1 MLWPNRNVW
10 RPNIVKHH
18 WWSNIL
24 PFGHLVW
31 SWLMV
36 SDDVWSCLNSIKY
49 SIKLQHFFCCHVCFR
64 NVWFVWP
71 GVSSTFSSRMRDA
84 LSQIPPCWNCCGTLG
99 NFVAHNSL
107 RSDVWRCLAKYF
119 WTVWPGFQTS
129 KCLITKQWW
138 CSVVKHFPFGQGFIS
153 CVACHC
159 DIEKSYD
166 LTLTFHSLPSPATK
180 MFTYES
186 K

>member
-1 MLWPNRNVW
+1 M
-10 RPNIVKHH
+10 
-18 WWSNIL
+18 
-24 PFGHLVW
+24 
-31 SWLMV
+31 
-36 SDDVWSCLNSIKY
+36 
-49 SIKLQHFFCCHVCFR
+49 
-64 NVWFVWP
+64 
-71 GVSSTFSSRMRDA
+71 
-84 LSQIPPCWNCCGTLG
+84 
-99 NFVAHNSL
+99 AHNSL
-107 RSDVWRCLAKYF
+107 RPDVWRCLAKYF

-166 LTLTFHSLPSPATK
+166 LTLTFHSLPSPASK

-186 K
+186 QIKRANECRKNIRHINAPQIAKEKNEKQNCALEWTLSITTVRCGTRGVAGRVPVAQHFASLAYGKYCSSFR

>member
-1 MLWPNRNVW
+1 
-10 RPNIVKHH
+10 
-18 WWSNIL
+18 
-24 PFGHLVW
+24 
-31 SWLMV
+31 
-36 SDDVWSCLNSIKY
+36 
-49 SIKLQHFFCCHVCFR
+49 
-64 NVWFVWP
+64 
-71 GVSSTFSSRMRDA
+71 MRDA

-99 NFVAHNSL
+99 NFVAQNSS
-107 RSDVWRCLAKYF
+107 RSDVWRCLIKHV
-119 WTVWPGFQTS
+119 WTAWQRLQTS

-166 LTLTFHSLPSPATK
+166 LTLTYHSLPSPATK

-186 K
+186 QIKRANECKKNIRHINAPQIAKEKNEKENRALEWTMSITTERCDTRCVAGRVLVVQHFASLA